1 MQFAR
6 ELMLRDEICAVQLF
20 GHNVFE
26 RIPRGSVIFVDRPST
41 YVRMVEVI
49 WQDKRYIVF
58 QRDLEERTESVVR
71 A

>member
-1 MQFAR
+1 
-6 ELMLRDEICAVQLF
+6 MLREEICAVQLF
-20 GHNVFE
+20 GHNLLE
-26 RIPRGSVIFVDRPST
+26 CIPRGSVISVERAST

-58 QRDLEERTESVVR
+58 QRDLEERTETSLR